1 MAFLGIRAPHEAA
14 RLIHEIDVPGE
25 KEDSAHLHITLL
37 YLGKDVSVEELA
49 RAMVATYSVT
59 KDTSPFWVSL
69 NCVNYFPVPDGMPF
83 PIVAPV
89 ISPKLHEL
97 RKNLAKTFGRA
108 KIDYDKRFKVYH
120 PHVTL
125 SFNDT
130 NIKKTKIEPIEWS
143 VQELVLWGGSNGDSR
158 IFITFPLDGIYNG
171 DGDKKCHSSPKKND
185 SNTEKDTLKSTDAI
199 K

>member
-130 NIKKTKIEPIEWS
+130 NIKKTKIEPIEWA
-143 VQELVLWGGSNGDSR
+143 VQMETAEFLLHSLLMGYIMVMGIKNVIHHQRKTTR
-158 IFITFPLDGIYNG
+158 IQ
-171 DGDKKCHSSPKKND
+171 KKIH
-185 SNTEKDTLKSTDAI
+185 
-199 K
+199 